1 MGRYFLNAYQNGDY
15 TQILPWMMIVVIS
28 VILFNLLAD
37 IIYAVL
43 DPRIRL
49 D

>member
-1 MGRYFLNAYQNGDY
+1 MVF
-15 TQILPWMMIVVIS
+15 VVVA

-37 IIYAVL
+37 VSYARL

>member
-1 MGRYFLNAYQNGDY
+1 MGDFFRRRSATVTSQPM
-15 TQILPWMMIVVIS
+15 PWLVIVVIS

-37 IIYAVL
+37 ISYAVL

-49 D
+49 E

>member
-1 MGRYFLNAYQNGDY
+1 M
-15 TQILPWMMIVVIS
+15 PWLVIVVIS

-37 IIYAVL
+37 VSYAVL

-49 D
+49 E

>member
-1 MGRYFLNAYQNGDY
+1 MGRFFIDAYNNGDY
-15 TQILPWMMIVVIS
+15 TQILPWMMVVVFS
-28 VILFNLLAD
+28 VILFNLFADLA
-37 IIYAVL
+37 YGWL